1 MAHNDDSYA
10 NHIGATIAANQITKG
25 GPIILYQPEN
35 EYSSFT
41 TGYSDDAQYMQD
53 IMDTARNAG
62 IIIPFISND
71 AGAYGNNAPG
81 SGVGAVDIYGHD
93 SYP

>member
-62 IIIPFISND
+62 INIPFISND

>member
-1 MAHNDDSYA
+1 
-10 NHIGATIAANQITKG
+10 
-25 GPIILYQPEN
+25 
-35 EYSSFT
+35 
-41 TGYSDDAQYMQD
+41 MQD
-53 IMDTARNAG
+53 IMDTARKAG

-71 AGAYGNNAPG
+71 AGAYGNNVPG

>member
-1 MAHNDDSYA
+1 MCLFSYA
-10 NHIGATIAANQITKG
+10 NSTAAIIAKNQITNG

-35 EYSSFT
+35 EYTSF
-41 TGYSDDAQYMQD
+41 SDGFSFDPQYMQD
-53 IMDTARNAG
+53 IMDSARAAG
-62 IIIPFISND
+62 VVIPFINND
-71 AGAYGNNAPG
+71 AAADGHDAPG